1 MLKLGKAA
9 PDFSLVNQDGQ
20 TVQLS
25 GLRGRKII
33 LFAFPALDDPPSVAH
48 ATGFRDRL
56 AEIEAANT
64 LVFGISAEP
73 PEQLQAWKAD
83 HALPFD
89 LLSDSDHTM
98 LEAWEAWGVLNVKNR
113 SFAAPLRAYW
123 VVDENGLLLD
133 YRVRVTAADSI
144 ERALKAIYP

>member
-1 MLKLGKAA
+1 MLKLGKPA

-20 TVQLS
+20 TVQLRS
-25 GLRGRKII
+25 LHGKKVV
-33 LFAFPALDDPPSVAH
+33 LFAFPALDDPPSVAQ

-56 AEIEAANT
+56 AEIETANT
-64 LVFGISAEP
+64 VIFGISADS
-73 PEQLQAWKAD
+73 PERLQAWKAD
-83 HALPFD
+83 HTLPFD
-89 LLSDSDHTM
+89 LLCDSDHTM
-98 LEAWEAWGVLNVKNR
+98 LEAWGAWGVLNVKNR